1 MCAEALQGVRRLMQ
15 LGILKRRWSSCTV
28 QCTLCKQAP
37 YLAMVPLPSSCSPTC
52 PTEPLLRL
60 LACGGCFAQGVGKY
74 AEKRDPTLAC
84 VAYKRGNCD
93 DALIECTSK
102 NSLFKLQAR

>member
-1 MCAEALQGVRRLMQ
+1 V
-15 LGILKRRWSSCTV
+15 
-28 QCTLCKQAP
+28 
-37 YLAMVPLPSSCSPTC
+37 
-52 PTEPLLRL
+52 
-60 LACGGCFAQGVGKY
+60 VGKY

-102 NSLFKLQAR
+102 NSLFKLQARWAQLMSWKVLSFVADISGCLDVALGLQVRV